1 MSTTPNEPGFPQEG
15 QPDEPGRQYPPAQD
29 PTADPRGTAQPYDR
43 QYGQQG
49 GKYGTAEYNPAQYTG
64 MLDRP
69 AVFDRLLKLTLVSL
83 GIYVLSGIIGM
94 IAYATTD
101 LVEVYRQFGL
111 STEMAEQAA
120 AGRGAGWV
128 SSLISLIIGIALY
141 LLVYNGLR
149 KGRNWARILG
159 TVFAVLAVVG
169 GVFNLFSVA
178 LFGGLGILMAVIAVL
193 KIIVDIV
200 WIVTA
205 FRAPNSAYFAQNRRR

>member
-15 QPDEPGRQYPPAQD
+15 QPNEPGRQYPPAQD
-29 PTADPRGTAQPYDR
+29 PTAGPPGTGQPYDR

-49 GKYGTAEYNPAQYTG
+49 GKYGTAEYNPGQYTG

-69 AVFDRLLKLTLVSL
+69 AILDRLLKLTLVSL
-83 GIYVLSGIIGM
+83 GIYVLSSVIGI

-101 LVEVYRQFGL
+101 LVEVYRQLGF

-120 AGRGAGWV
+120 GGVTTGWV
-128 SSLISLIIGIALY
+128 SSLVSLIIGVALY

-149 KGRNWARILG
+149 KGKNWARILG
-159 TVFAVLAVVG
+159 TVFAALAILG
-169 GVFNLFSVA
+169 GLFSFFNVA
-178 LFGGLGILMAVIAVL
+178 LFGGLGILLAVIAVI
-193 KIIVDIV
+193 KIVVDIM

-205 FRAPNSAYFAQNRRR
+205 YRAPNSAYFAQHARR